1 MIGKYYGGVMLL
13 LASSTLITVTKARS
27 REASKFLPVRNFR
40 RNSDRIPLRAP
51 NLASFAPGQLRNTR
65 RRVPRLSMMA
75 AENEEQDQDQFYAR
89 QLAEEVMEE
98 QGVDLEQLMSPMK
111 AIRLYKEVAE
121 KTEQIANVDDM
132 STRALLQE
140 ELETALAKLAIEKR
154 SVMREELKQ
163 VFLIQSLLSIGIS
176 DMQLFTSISLEA
188 DGMLATNHFPGYPD
202 LPVSAQAL
210 GFWTIW
216 LFTIP
221 SLRAR
226 KPAPVEKEA
235 LNIAFLLTP
244 VLNIAIP
251 FVAKDPGLIW
261 LANVVAI
268 AASYAYA
275 FLAIDEESARESGLK
290 IQGAARWLDWGSGQE
305 RGAPKEVREELEKIQ
320 KERRE

>member
-176 DMQLFTSISLEA
+176 
-188 DGMLATNHFPGYPD
+188 GMLATNHFPGYPD